1 MTEIHTR
8 IEWPERLPGAVGLAL
23 GGGGARGFA
32 HIGVLEVFEKENLPI
47 DLIGGTS
54 IGSIVAAQY
63 ANGSSVEKIKRVCKE
78 DMVQKKP
85 LNDYTIP
92 RTAFL
97 RGHKA
102 ERMMR
107 RIFGDVTIEELALP
121 YFSVGADLISGQAV
135 IIDRGPLWLSVRA
148 SISLPGILPPV
159 KYQDRYL
166 LVDGGVA
173 NNVPGIIIKKKG
185 AQFSVAVNIAPNGAS
200 ISISSTRA
208 RKSTAGLDTCF
219 ERTGGCE
226 TS

>member
-121 YFSVGADLISGQAV
+121 YFSVGADLIS
-135 IIDRGPLWLSVRA
+135 DRRL
-148 SISLPGILPPV
+148 
-159 KYQDRYL
+159 
-166 LVDGGVA
+166 
-173 NNVPGIIIKKKG
+173 
-185 AQFSVAVNIAPNGAS
+185 
-200 ISISSTRA
+200 SST
-208 RKSTAGLDTCF
+208 
-219 ERTGGCE
+219 GGRFGSRCE
-226 TS
+226 PASLFPGFSPR